1 MKLSGIVE
9 NYKILQ
15 SKYDGSWRKMW
26 LSRPRLRTDGLIH
39 ENDCMVYFASSNGT
53 ISCTDLET
61 VISSSPVIRNPDGWQ
76 LWSANKWSANSV
88 RTAVGEQF
96 DAITAAREGLPALF
110 RREDP
115 IFEPKHLGSHHL
127 VSDLSS
133 RLSVS
138 LRSGAMERSSSSYTS
153 EARSCVFCLCNIE
166 APLVTSWTEEN
177 PGRHFYGCGLD
188 EGGR

>member
-39 ENDCMVYFASSNGT
+39 ENDCMVYSASSNGT

-76 LWSANKWSANSV
+76 GSANKWSANSV

-96 DAITAAREGLPALF
+96 DAITAAREGLPVLF
-110 RREDP
+110 RRDADDE
-115 IFEPKHLGSHHL
+115 FEVVV
-127 VSDLSS
+127 VSVDWDGESELMVV
-133 RLSVS
+133 SVW
-138 LRSGAMERSSSSYTS
+138 
-153 EARSCVFCLCNIE
+153 V
-166 APLVTSWTEEN
+166 
-177 PGRHFYGCGLD
+177 D
-188 EGGR
+188 

>member
-39 ENDCMVYFASSNGT
+39 ENDCMVYSASSNGT

-76 LWSANKWSANSV
+76 
-88 RTAVGEQF
+88 
-96 DAITAAREGLPALF
+96 
-110 RREDP
+110 
-115 IFEPKHLGSHHL
+115 
-127 VSDLSS
+127 
-133 RLSVS
+133 
-138 LRSGAMERSSSSYTS
+138 
-153 EARSCVFCLCNIE
+153 
-166 APLVTSWTEEN
+166 
-177 PGRHFYGCGLD
+177 
-188 EGGR
+188 